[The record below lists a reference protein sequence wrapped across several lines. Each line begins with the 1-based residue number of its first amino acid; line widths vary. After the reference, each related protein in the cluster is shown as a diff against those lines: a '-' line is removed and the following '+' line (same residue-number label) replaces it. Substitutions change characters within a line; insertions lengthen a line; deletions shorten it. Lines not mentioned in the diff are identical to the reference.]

1 MLLLAVQALPLALL
15 LALLATGRAGPVAA
29 CLLAL
34 AAALPGIA
42 LTSDSP
48 LLAFLAEQTPRALWL
63 AAQPVAVVAGG
74 LLFHAAVRREGG
86 EAPREATAAR
96 VFAVSLPMGAFL
108 ESVTGF
114 AVGAV
119 FALAALRAMG
129 VGGPVAAAL
138 ALQSLTLVPWGGLG
152 PGTLLGAALAG
163 VPAHEVAALAAWPNA
178 LWLVSLVPV
187 LWWLQGRAGVAVP
200 PREKA
205 AQAALVLL
213 MAALL
218 VLLHAV
224 LPFEVVGVV
233 ASGAVAAIAL
243 WRADPPRD
251 PAAAL
256 RAAAPY
262 LLLTAALLA
271 ARLLWREPPAW
282 QPFAELPAFP
292 LNHVAVVLALVSL
305 ALLAAR
311 RGDAAA
317 RLRAALGRAR
327 APALTLLLYVL
338 LGRWLAASGV
348 AAGLAAALV
357 AGKGEWA
364 PLGIAPMGFL
374 AGFVTGS
381 NVGAN
386 AALMG
391 VQQAL
396 GAATGLPPLLAPA
409 LHNFAGAAGA
419 GMSVGVTAMVCA
431 VLADGTRPA
440 QVWRLL
446 LPSMALAVTCGTVAL
461 LLLR

>member
-1 MLLLAVQALPLALL
+1 MPLA
-15 LALLATGRAGPVAA
+15 
-29 CLLAL
+29 
-34 AAALPGIA
+34 
-42 LTSDSP
+42 
-48 LLAFLAEQTPRALWL
+48 AFLAEETPRALWL
-63 AAQPVAVVAGG
+63 AAQPVAVVGGG

-96 VFAVSLPMGAFL
+96 VFAVSLPLGAFL

-129 VGGPVAAAL
+129 VGGPVAVAL
-138 ALQSLTLVPWGGLG
+138 ALQSLTMVPWGGLG

-163 VPAHEVAALAAWPNA
+163 VPAHEAAALAAWPNA
-178 LWLVSLVPV
+178 LWLVLLLPV

-200 PREKA
+200 AREKA
-205 AQAALVLL
+205 AQAGLVLL
-213 MAALL
+213 LAALL
-218 VLLHAV
+218 VLLHRA

-233 ASGAVAAIAL
+233 ASGAVAALAL
-243 WRADPPRD
+243 WRADPPRE

-262 LLLTAALLA
+262 LLLTGALLA
-271 ARLLWREPPAW
+271 ARLLWAEPPAW
-282 QPFAELPAFP
+282 KPFADLPAFP
-292 LNHVAVVLALVSL
+292 LNHVAVVLLLVSL

-311 RGDAAA
+311 RDAAA
-317 RLRAALGRAR
+317 RLGAALRRAR

-348 AAGLAAALV
+348 AAALAAALL

-364 PLGIAPMGFL
+364 PFGIAPLGFL

-419 GMSVGVTAMVCA
+419 GMSVGVTAMICA
-431 VLADGTRPA
+431 LAADGTRPA

-446 LPSMALAVTCGTVAL
+446 LPSAALVVTSGTSAL
-461 LLLR
+461 LALR